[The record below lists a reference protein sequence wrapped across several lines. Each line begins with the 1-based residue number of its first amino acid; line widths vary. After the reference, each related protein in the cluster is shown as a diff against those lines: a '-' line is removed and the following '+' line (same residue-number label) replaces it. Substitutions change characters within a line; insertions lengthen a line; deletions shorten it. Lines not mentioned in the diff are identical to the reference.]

1 MKPVLS
7 GIEIIVI
14 EGEITG
20 SLSRFSIAIMSFYDD
35 SNDVCQRVCLFFN
48 TQITFYL
55 KQILL
60 KIHLSII

>member
-35 SNDVCQRVCLFFN
+35 SNDVCQRVCLFF
-48 TQITFYL
+48 
-55 KQILL
+55 
-60 KIHLSII
+60 